1 MTNMIFTSAV
11 WTINIKALDHKLD
24 TALCTFLMETVESET

>member
-24 TALCTFLMETVESET
+24 TALYFSHGNGRK